1 MNPLQHNLI
10 EKNSNDNGFEHVL
23 ASHIAARHANRAL
36 VGLVS
41 GAYQVRFQTVSPSL
55 LPELQRSFPTARYC
69 SEAAGSCKRTFMVL
83 IFCLYTCHLNSKKTF
98 QARLRKLRLHS
109 SCLQRLFPE
118 NHQ

>member
-1 MNPLQHNLI
+1 MNPLQRTLI
-10 EKNSNDNGFEHVL
+10 EKTGNDNGFEHVV

-69 SEAAGSCKRTFMVL
+69 SEAAGSCKTTFIV
-83 IFCLYTCHLNSKKTF
+83 ICYFAIKSANSAGETIPSTLEKAKI
-98 QARLRKLRLHS
+98 S
-109 SCLQRLFPE
+109 
-118 NHQ
+118 